1 MQYTIQNT
9 ESGNFSIEREGIGSI
24 AKFETFV
31 EAEEFMIQCG
41 LCVHEHLSSGAVI
54 ATIEY
59 AELGEITSYYG
70 LQANKK
76 AVREQVKAEHQELIE
91 QHTPFKRLYRI
102 DRSVGLV
109 TRYPIKSRN
118 QPIVAKKLETYTH
131 NYTLSTGER
140 VTEVLRTIY
149 PYEIKTP
156 LGANKKSYKIWL
168 PSKEQEVSVYH
179 NETDS
184 QEIIRNTEALIDSA
198 EAISRHIRL
207 AKTLQAD
214 VLELNKHVLPAIR
227 ELDLSKAKPGEIA
240 SLIRAMADV
249 LAKSTEIERK
259 AMGLADPTQSHKIDI
274 DIDLS
279 KLSDAEIEQYK
290 MLVQKTVA
298 HATN

>member
-1 MQYTIQNT
+1 MPAKTHDWEALKKLYLTGDMDLYDLSREYT
-9 ESGNFSIEREGIGSI
+9 
-24 AKFETFV
+24 
-31 EAEEFMIQCG
+31 
-41 LCVHEHLSSGAVI
+41 
-54 ATIEY
+54 
-59 AELGEITSYYG
+59 G
-70 LQANKK
+70 LQTSPSYQALRNKSSQDKWNDQRK
-76 AVREQVKAEHQELIE
+76 A
-91 QHTPFKRLYRI
+91 YR
-102 DRSVGLV
+102 
-109 TRYPIKSRN
+109 
-118 QPIVAKKLETYTH
+118 H
-131 NYTLSTGER
+131 MLST
-140 VTEVLRTIY
+140 
-149 PYEIKTP
+149 
-156 LGANKKSYKIWL
+156 
-168 PSKEQEVSVYH
+168 VSTVVS
-179 NETDS
+179 TQPDQS
-184 QEIIRNTEALIDSA
+184 AKAQEIIRNTEALIDSA

-298 HATN
+298 HAAN